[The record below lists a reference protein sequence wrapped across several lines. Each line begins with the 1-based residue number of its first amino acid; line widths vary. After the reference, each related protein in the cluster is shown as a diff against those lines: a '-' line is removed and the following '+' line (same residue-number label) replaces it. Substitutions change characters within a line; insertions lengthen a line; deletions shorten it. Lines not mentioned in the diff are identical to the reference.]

1 MIDMTNQNR
10 TKNMAQGWADM
21 AERMTRLNK
30 ETMMAGVRGMQ
41 PWLDAYNR
49 LFTAAIPTQSCGC
62 RIPETECPPYCAC
75 TLDWTMAP
83 GDTRV
88 GHIQIKNTSN
98 EFISYS
104 LAATPLESCEG
115 RTETTPQLEPSA
127 GQVEPGK
134 SLHVQ
139 VSVTADKGW
148 RRGDTY
154 ESQIKIR
161 GKYERCVCVQV
172 EVACAPE
179 ACCKVEMGEIP
190 KSVHADN
197 WTKHFQCTELCFEPI
212 APPRGVP
219 GQPNDNPNIRG

>member
-10 TKNMAQGWADM
+10 MNNMAQGWADM
-21 AERMTRLNK
+21 AERMTRLNN
-30 ETMMAGVRGMQ
+30 ETMMAGVRGMH
-41 PWLDAYNR
+41 PWLDAYSR
-49 LFTAAIPTQSCGC
+49 LFTPVAPAARCGC
-62 RIPETECPPYCAC
+62 QIPETECPPYCAC

-83 GDTRV
+83 GDTRA
-88 GHIQIKNTSN
+88 GHIQIKNTSR
-98 EFISYS
+98 EYISYS

-115 RTETTPQLEPSA
+115 PTETTPQLEPNSGRVA
-127 GQVEPGK
+127 PGE

-139 VSVTADKGW
+139 VLLTADKSW

-154 ESQIKIR
+154 ESEIKIR
-161 GKYERCVCVQV
+161 GKYERCVCVHV
-172 EVACAPE
+172 EVACTQE

-212 APPRGVP
+212 DSPRIA
-219 GQPNDNPNIRG
+219 GQPTDNPNAPR